1 MSDEQQY
8 DSTTT
13 SPLRARRKPIPLTPE
28 KRREKQ
34 QIFLDAY
41 GECGVIKYA
50 CRVAQINRST
60 VRYWLEHDKDF
71 KDVFP
76 DSKEDACDTLEFA
89 AYTQAVEGTEEP
101 AVSMGKLVYEEEL
114 VLDENGEQVY
124 DSKGRPVTRRGNL
137 VTIKKYSPQLLITL
151 LKANMPEKYRERT
164 QVEHSGPG
172 GGPIQIQRN
181 PNLKNLNDEEL
192 DALENLAKK
201 AVGEGDSGDNS

>member
-1 MSDEQQY
+1 MSEEQQH

-13 SPLRARRKPIPLTPE
+13 SSLRARRKPIPLTPE

-89 AYTQAVEGTEEP
+89 AYQQAVERMEEP
-101 AVSMGKLVYEEEL
+101 AISAGQV
-114 VLDENGEQVY
+114 VY
-124 DSKGRPVTRRGNL
+124 D
-137 VTIKKYSPQLLITL
+137 Y
-151 LKANMPEKYRERT
+151 E
-164 QVEHSGPG
+164 
-172 GGPIQIQRN
+172 
-181 PNLKNLNDEEL
+181 
-192 DALENLAKK
+192 
-201 AVGEGDSGDNS
+201 